1 MNDLIFRENDHVY
14 LLDGEELPCV
24 SDLCRFISREIY
36 KDAPLWQM
44 EAAAARGTAVHVAT
58 EALDAEGRAE
68 ISEEYLPYLKAYK
81 AFLAEH
87 SVSWSM
93 IEQPLY
99 HPQHKYAGTIDRY
112 GQIDNRTAL
121 VEIKTTYQVYKPL
134 CRAQTNLYR
143 LMLIARGYPVDRVYV
158 LHLKRD
164 GKYRLVP
171 MEIDEILANALITL
185 HNALRKKRRK
195 RNV

>member
-1 MNDLIFRENDHVY
+1 MNDLIFREKDHVY

-36 KDAPLWQM
+36 KDAPVWQM

-58 EALDAEGRAE
+58 QALDTAGCTE
-68 ISEEYLPYLKAYK
+68 INDEHLPYLKAYK
-81 AFLAEH
+81 AFLTEH

-93 IEQPLY
+93 IERSLY

-112 GQIDNRTAL
+112 GQIDNGTAL

-185 HNALRKKRRK
+185 HNALLKKRRK
-195 RNV
+195 RHV

>member
-1 MNDLIFRENDHVY
+1 MNDLIFREKDHVY

-58 EALDAEGRAE
+58 QALDAEGRAE
-68 ISEEYLPYLKAYK
+68 ITEEHLPYLKAYK
-81 AFLAEH
+81 AFLTEH
-87 SVSWSM
+87 NVSWSM
-93 IEQPLY
+93 IEQPLF

-112 GQIDNRTAL
+112 GQIDNGTAL

-185 HNALRKKRRK
+185 HNALRQKRRK
-195 RNV
+195 RHV

>member
-1 MNDLIFRENDHVY
+1 MNNLIFREKDHVY

-44 EAAAARGTAVHVAT
+44 EAAAARGTAVHMAT
-58 EALDAEGRAE
+58 EELDTEGRAE
-68 ISEEYLPYLKAYK
+68 IPEEHLSYLKAYK
-81 AFLAEH
+81 AFLMEH

-112 GQIDNRTAL
+112 GQIDNGTAL

-195 RNV
+195 RHV

>member
-1 MNDLIFRENDHVY
+1 MNDLIFREKDHVY

-58 EALDAEGRAE
+58 EALDTEGRAE
-68 ISEEYLPYLKAYK
+68 ITEEHLPYLKAYK
-81 AFLAEH
+81 AFLTEH

>member
-1 MNDLIFRENDHVY
+1 MNDLIFREKDHVY
-14 LLDGEELPCV
+14 LLEGDELPCV

-58 EALDAEGRAE
+58 QDLDTIGHTEIAEE
-68 ISEEYLPYLKAYK
+68 HLQYLKAYK
-81 AFLAEH
+81 AFLKEH
-87 SVSWSM
+87 DVSWTM
-93 IEQPLY
+93 IEQSLY
-99 HPQHKYAGTIDRY
+99 HPQQRYAGTIDRY
-112 GQIDNRTAL
+112 GNIDNHAAL
-121 VEIKTTYQVYKPL
+121 VEIKTTYQVHKPL

-143 LMLIARGYPVDRVYV
+143 MMLMARGYPVDRMYV

-171 MEIDEILANALITL
+171 MEIDEGLANALITL
-185 HNALRKKRRK
+185 HNALQKKRRK
-195 RNV
+195 RHV

>member
-1 MNDLIFRENDHVY
+1 MNDLIFREKDHIY

-36 KDAPLWQM
+36 KDAPVWQM
-44 EAAAARGTAVHVAT
+44 EAAAARGTAVHAAT
-58 EALDAEGRAE
+58 VDLDTAGCTE
-68 ISEEYLPYLKAYK
+68 IDEEYLPYLAAYR
-81 AFLAEH
+81 AFLTEH
-87 SVSWSM
+87 SASWSM
-93 IEQPLY
+93 IEQSIY

-112 GQIDNRTAL
+112 GQVDKHTAL

-143 LMLIARGYPVDRVYV
+143 LMLIARGYPVERVYV

>member
-1 MNDLIFRENDHVY
+1 MNDLIFREKDHVY

-36 KDAPLWQM
+36 KDAPIWQM
-44 EAAAARGTAVHVAT
+44 EAAAVRGAAVHMAT
-58 EALDAEGRAE
+58 EELDTEGCAE
-68 ISEEYLPYLKAYK
+68 IAEEHLPYLKAYK
-81 AFLAEH
+81 AFLKEH

-93 IEQPLY
+93 MEQPLY

-112 GQIDNRTAL
+112 GQIDNGTAL
-121 VEIKTTYQVYKPL
+121 VEIKTTDQVYKPL

-185 HNALRKKRRK
+185 HKALRKKRRK
-195 RNV
+195 RHV

>member
-1 MNDLIFRENDHVY
+1 M
-14 LLDGEELPCV
+14 
-24 SDLCRFISREIY
+24 
-36 KDAPLWQM
+36 DA
-44 EAAAARGTAVHVAT
+44 AGC
-58 EALDAEGRAE
+58 AE
-68 ISEEYLPYLKAYK
+68 INEEYSPYLAAYK
-81 AFLAEH
+81 AFLMEH

-112 GQIDNRTAL
+112 GQIDKHTAL

-143 LMLIARGYPVDRVYV
+143 LMLIALGYPVDRVYV
-158 LHLKRD
+158 LHLKKD

>member
-1 MNDLIFRENDHVY
+1 MNDLIFREKDHIY
-14 LLDGEELPCV
+14 LLGGEELPCV

-36 KDAPLWQM
+36 KDAPVWQL
-44 EAAAARGTAVHVAT
+44 EAAAARGTAVHAAT
-58 EALDAEGRAE
+58 ADLDAAGCAE
-68 ISEEYLPYLKAYK
+68 INEEYSPYLAAYK
-81 AFLAEH
+81 AFLMEH

-112 GQIDNRTAL
+112 GQIDKHTAL

-143 LMLIARGYPVDRVYV
+143 LMLIALGYPVDRVYV
-158 LHLKRD
+158 LHLKKD